1 VKKTAYFLLG
11 MDPIRK
17 IDEDKHLGKDDTV
30 FKYEYETEEQLQAFR
45 DGMNVANGYLETQE
59 VEEYQLDLIT
69 EARVI
74 TDPNH

>member
-1 VKKTAYFLLG
+1 

-45 DGMNVANGYLETQE
+45 DGINVANGYLETQE

-74 TDPNH
+74 TDPDY

>member
-17 IDEDKHLGKDDTV
+17 IDEDRPLGKDDTV

-59 VEEYQLDLIT
+59 VEGYQLDLIT
-69 EARVI
+69 RARVI
-74 TDPNH
+74 TDPDH